1 LEKPTRAQFL
11 EPVLVHDVPQSLSRG
26 RWGFFLVSSGN
37 IPMLKGKTAT
47 GGPGV
52 RKVAK
57 KRRKKIKVIF

>member
-1 LEKPTRAQFL
+1 MFPRACP
-11 EPVLVHDVPQSLSRG
+11 EAAGD
-26 RWGFFLVSSGN
+26 FLVSSGN